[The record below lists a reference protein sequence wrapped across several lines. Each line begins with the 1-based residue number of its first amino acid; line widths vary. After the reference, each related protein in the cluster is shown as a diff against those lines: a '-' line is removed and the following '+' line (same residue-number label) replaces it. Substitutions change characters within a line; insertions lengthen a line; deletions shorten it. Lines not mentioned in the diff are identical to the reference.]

1 MHAQGLACSQPALR
15 LQQKNR
21 GMVTGVKA
29 VKRSQKAIKRADRKE
44 GTQGRAAVSG
54 HKFGLILPGA
64 MSVWRNDLFMSLLFA
79 CLLLTILAPSQ
90 TVLPEATILPAL
102 LKALRVLEVCE
113 WALFLLLVIRRCNAP
128 VFIQVM
134 STAFCFLLLL
144 VVIVPMLTDSE
155 TLGTSRYNQIAKK
168 ILMKLEDLHNMNDF
182 DAILAMKDEALQAS
196 YILLLPTR
204 SNEHLFEP
212 LFTFEGGMCSS
223 GQCHQININCCDAI
237 ISSLFTFSLLP

>member
-1 MHAQGLACSQPALR
+1 M
-15 LQQKNR
+15 
-21 GMVTGVKA
+21 TGVKA
-29 VKRSQKAIKRADRKE
+29 VRQSQKAIKRADRKE
-44 GTQGRAAVSG
+44 GTQGRAAASG
-54 HKFGLILPGA
+54 HKSGLILPGA

-79 CLLLTILAPSQ
+79 CLLLTILTPSQ

-102 LKALRVLEVCE
+102 LKALRMLEFFE
-113 WALFLLLVIRRCNAP
+113 WALFLLLAIRRCNAP

-134 STAFCFLLLL
+134 ATAFCFLLLL
-144 VVIVPMLTDSE
+144 VVSVPMLTDSE
-155 TLGTSRYNQIAKK
+155 TLGTLRYNQLAKK
-168 ILMKLEDLHNMNDF
+168 TLERLEDLHNMNDF